1 MDIETHV
8 EDLNDNP
15 NVEDSNDNP
24 NLIRPDPKKDLSV
37 QIFVENLV
45 TRKNTGILYVKPSNF
60 GTLSTTSTNVMIPK
74 DVSDREAKI
83 SALNKKISNAPD
95 WPVVMKKIITF
106 IKQDS
111 NGSKVVLVAWNGTFY
126 DFPLIEYENIRHRMD
141 FSMSS
146 LVDYY
151 LDAMVFVKQPA
162 YWEERLAPTNWKL
175 ETVHKHLFPKSTYNA
190 HDAANDTTAMI
201 EILLRFLGDDSST
214 WLAHVREFFHP
225 VSWKGEDLT
234 ALNKDTREIALGSL
248 VREQK
253 IYDSHPVL
261 RDQAWCQ
268 RIMDGLDTRRLI
280 KGDDNRLTPNNR
292 YWGCIRYVSSDG
304 KIKKYPQT
312 TVAGRPIPLH
322 MIACIAK
329 NGPLQIVDF
338 DDYHLFQTASHLCG
352 DDHCINQDHQTR
364 DSLKANVARIGCKG
378 YIRILDE
385 DRNIDMRLNAK
396 ECLHDERC
404 MTFLTVGRESDD
416 TDEDFDTIVEHFR
429 QKAMGL

>member
-141 FSMSS
+141 FRMSS
-146 LVDYY
+146 LVEYY
-151 LDAMVFVKQPA
+151 FDAMVFVKNSD
-162 YWEERLAPTNWKL
+162 YWERRDKPVNWKL
-175 ETVHKHLFPKSTYNA
+175 ETVFKHMFPESTYTA
-190 HDAANDTTAMI
+190 HDAASDTTAMI
-201 EILLRFLGDDSST
+201 EILLHFLGNNVNA
-214 WLAHVREFFHP
+214 WLSQVSGLFHP
-225 VSWKGEDLT
+225 VSWKGVDLRE
-234 ALNKDTREIALGSL
+234 LDEEKKEIALGSL
-248 VREQK
+248 AREQA
-253 IYDSHPVL
+253 IYNSNPVMSN
-261 RDQAWCQ
+261 QAWCQ
-268 RIMDGLDTRRLI
+268 RIIDELDPSKLI
-280 KGDDNRLTPNNR
+280 KGDDDRLSPEAR
-292 YWGCIRYVSSDG
+292 YWDCIYYESSDG
-304 KIKKYPQT
+304 AVRKYPSIAT
-312 TVAGRPIPLH
+312 THGSLPLYR
-322 MIACIAK
+322 IACIAK
-329 NGPLQIVDF
+329 NGPMQIVNF
-338 DDYHLFQTASHLCG
+338 DDYRLFQTASHLCG
-352 DDHCINQDHQTR
+352 DDYCINQDHLTSEPLV
-364 DSLKANVARIGCKG
+364 DNLGRIGCKG